1 MIILSYKGSA
11 PKIAMDC
18 FVAQSATL
26 VGDIFVDNES
36 SIWFGVS
43 IRAENGPVRIGKH
56 VNVQDN
62 CVIHTDA
69 GGKCVIGDGVSVG
82 HSAVIHGATI
92 GENSLI
98 GMGAILLNDS
108 KIGKNCVIGAGS
120 LVTQGTE
127 FPDGCLVLGSPAIVK
142 RKLSQDEI
150 RSIAANANSYD
161 ELRKE
166 YLAMTKKTG

>member
-1 MIILSYKGSA
+1 MIILSYKGST
-11 PKIAMDC
+11 PKIARGC

-26 VGDIFVDNES
+26 VGDIAVDDES

-43 IRAENGPVRIGKH
+43 IRADSGPIRIGKR

-69 GGKCVIGDGVSVG
+69 GGECVIGDCVSVG

-98 GMGAILLNDS
+98 GMGAILLNGS
-108 KIGKNCVIGAGS
+108 KIGKNSVIGAGS
-120 LVTQGTE
+120 LVTQRTE
-127 FPDGCLVLGSPAIVK
+127 FPDDCLVLGSPATVK

-150 RSIAANANSYD
+150 KGIAANANSYD
-161 ELRKE
+161 QLRIE
-166 YLAMTKKTG
+166 YLAMAKNTG